1 MKENKVRSFL
11 LYCGIKK
18 EEYNEIHSLIWER
31 NRYILGI
38 TSALASGM
46 GLLFLILTRFL
57 NSSVWFPYLFLAIGS
72 FIIFLIVK
80 LTHKKALKPELVMF
94 LCYIQMVLFCVYAG
108 ILSVQESN
116 YAIPATSIVVFI
128 AILPFTIDDRPLRM
142 YCFMIVESSLYLVTS
157 YFFKDPKIFSL
168 DLMNVI
174 TFCFVGMGIYSVI
187 CARNIREIF
196 QGKKVDR
203 LQKSIISSLA
213 TVVEERDEST
223 GGHIARTEN
232 YVLLLTEKMKRLD
245 NYNKYDDTFFRNVR
259 LASAMH
265 DIGKIKIPDVILNKP
280 GKLTEEEFKVMK
292 KHANYGADIIE
303 KTMNN
308 VENPDYYQVAY
319 NIAKY
324 HHERYDGNG
333 YPEGLAKEDIPL
345 EARIMAL
352 ADVYDALVSERV
364 YKKPYPKEE
373 AKKIIEAGIGTQFD
387 PILGKLF
394 LECIE
399 QI

>member
-1 MKENKVRSFL
+1 MKESRVRSFL
-11 LYCGIKK
+11 LYCGIRK

-31 NRYILGI
+31 NRGILGI
-38 TSALASGM
+38 TSVLAGGM

-57 NSSVWFPYLFLAIGS
+57 NSNVWFPYLFLAIGS

-80 LTHKKALKPELVMF
+80 LTKKIKLKPKVVML

-142 YCFMIVESSLYLVTS
+142 YFFMIMESSLYLVTS
-157 YFFKDPKIFSL
+157 YLFKDPKIFSL

-174 TFCFVGMGIYSVI
+174 TFCLVGMGIYSVI
-187 CARNIREIF
+187 CVRNIREIF

-213 TVVEERDEST
+213 TVVEERDENT

-232 YVLLLTEKMKRLD
+232 YVLLLTEKMRRLD
-245 NYNKYDDTFFRNVR
+245 KYNKYDETFFRNVR

-280 GKLTEEEFKVMK
+280 GKLTEEEFEVMK

-308 VENPDYYQVAY
+308 VENPDYYHVAY

-324 HHERYDGNG
+324 HHERYDGTG
-333 YPEGLAKEDIPL
+333 YPERLSQEGIPL

-364 YKKPYPKEE
+364 YKKPYSKED
-373 AKKIIEAGIGTQFD
+373 AKKIIEDGIGTQFD